1 MHLISVLEPCILVTM
16 AGHVA
21 GTCLCDHL
29 VSFFFFFFFCKLDS
43 FKKSF
48 IYLVALGLSC
58 SMQDLVS

>member
-1 MHLISVLEPCILVTM
+1 MSALEPCILVTT

-29 VSFFFFFFFCKLDS
+29 VSFFFFCKLDS
-43 FKKSF
+43 LKKEVLI
-48 IYLVALGLSC
+48 IYLVAPGLSC